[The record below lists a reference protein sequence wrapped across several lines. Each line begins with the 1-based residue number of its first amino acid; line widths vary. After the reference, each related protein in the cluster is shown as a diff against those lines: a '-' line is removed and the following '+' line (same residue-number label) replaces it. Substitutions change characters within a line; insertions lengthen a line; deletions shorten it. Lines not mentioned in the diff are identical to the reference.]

1 MNLNGTSA
9 NRLSLPAPPS
19 RRSGAL
25 ARREGG
31 RNEWG
36 ESRREGPPSKIKTS
50 SPRPSP
56 PSYVGRR
63 GRGRRRPVH
72 GFNAR
77 ILFRGILTLAL
88 SPSKGEREQLL
99 FGSNFACARRA
110 VVSLTIA
117 ARRPKILPLR
127 SLGGRGEGR
136 GEV

>member
-1 MNLNGTSA
+1 MVPMHALKKERRLPMNLNQTSA

-63 GRGRRRPVH
+63 GRGRRRPVQ

-77 ILFRGILTLAL
+77 ILFRGILTPAL
-88 SPSKGEREQLL
+88 SRPPS
-99 FGSNFACARRA
+99 
-110 VVSLTIA
+110 
-117 ARRPKILPLR
+117 LR
-127 SLGGRGEGR
+127 YGATTPSR
-136 GEV
+136 

>member
-36 ESRREGPPSKIKTS
+36 ESRREGPPSKRKTS

-56 PSYVGRR
+56 PSFVGRR
-63 GRGRRRPVH
+63 GRGRRRPVQE
-72 GFNAR
+72 FNAR
-77 ILFRGILTLAL
+77 ILIRWIITPAL
-88 SPSKGEREQLL
+88 SRWEKASVRENRRL
-99 FGSNFACARRA
+99 FNPLSVLQSRSRRC
-110 VVSLTIA
+110 L
-117 ARRPKILPLR
+117 
-127 SLGGRGEGR
+127 
-136 GEV
+136 